1 MGRSEKIN
9 NPQGRGVWAL
19 QNMVGYGG
27 STKKRLGG
35 CGCGAGKE
43 NPQEGGVPW
52 WLKNEGSGVWH
63 GKNSPT
69 WAVKWQVYD
78 KIQDR

>member
-1 MGRSEKIN
+1 VGLAKYGR
-9 NPQGRGVWAL
+9 VWWF
-19 QNMVGYGG
+19 NK
-27 STKKRLGG
+27 KKRLG
-35 CGCGAGKE
+35 GCGAGKE

-52 WLKNEGSGVWH
+52 WLKTEGSGVWH